1 MIASPVINIAETN
14 LELLAMFAGTRPIGY
29 HVTGGYAMIEIIPKQ
44 EK

>member
-29 HVTGGYAMIEIIPKQ
+29 QVAGGYAMVEIIPK
-44 EK
+44 